1 MDTAVAAAGCVVGAE
16 KRKDSVAYILPPVEL
31 PIVAAAG
38 PVGRVDLPVVVGGFH
53 VLVRVSSLLTFR
65 ILSTIG

>member
-1 MDTAVAAAGCVVGAE
+1 MDTAVAADCVVGAE
-16 KRKDSVAYILPPVEL
+16 KRKDSVAYILPLVGL

-38 PVGRVDLPVVVGGFH
+38 LVGRVDLPAVFGGFH
-53 VLVRVSSLLTFR
+53 VLGRASSLLTFR